1 MMNRTIFIG
10 CLIFVSMFATE
21 GVAQKSSIGSK
32 ARLEQAN
39 RKSKNLTRELPT
51 QPSNAVYLKHS
62 WISEPPPKPKT
73 FSPGDLLTIIIRE
86 RSQWKAKSDLKIKK
100 KFDLTAEVAEFF
112 KLTGGGVG
120 ASTFRRGQPG
130 IDLQLEQELKGLGN
144 AQRRDSYTTRLTTKI
159 IDVKPNGLLVFEGRA
174 KITHDD
180 EVSIITITGICRK
193 EDVTA
198 DNTVLSTQV
207 ADKEIKIDNQGALR
221 AASSRGWIPKI
232 LDLIKPF

>member
-1 MMNRTIFIG
+1 MMNRTMFIG
-10 CLIFVSMFATE
+10 SLIFVSMFATDV
-21 GVAQKSSIGSK
+21 VAQKSSIGSK

-39 RKSKNLTRELPT
+39 RKAKNLTRELPS
-51 QPSNAVYLKHS
+51 QPSNAVYLQHS

-73 FSPGDLLTIIIRE
+73 FSPGDLLTVIIRE
-86 RSQWKAKSDLKIKK
+86 RRKWKADADLETKK
-100 KFDLTAEVAEFF
+100 EFDLTSEIAAFF

-120 ASTFRRGQPG
+120 ASPLRRGKPKL
-130 IDLQLEQELKGLGN
+130 DLTMEQEFKGEGD
-144 AQRRDSYTTRLTTKI
+144 ASRKDSLTTRLTTKI

-180 EVSIITITGICRK
+180 EVSIITITGTCRK

-221 AASSRGWIPKI
+221 AVSSRGWIPKI